1 MEDKKYSKKELKQF
15 TIYDIQDACV
25 VLGTLIS
32 GVMINLEKYK
42 EYAAEAKIL
51 LKNIEAE
58 YIPAKEYDDIN
69 DKLLY
74 RKKEILKLSADHQ
87 KSSFSYI
94 DFRKILEK
102 KGYLKSP
109 LLEDVKVILN
119 DMLDI
124 RNWTFHNPQSML
136 VAAKEAAEKNIPKE
150 FRGMVKIQPQLNPV
164 IITKVEK
171 YELIKL
177 ASLVMY
183 SEKSISDFEKVLESM
198 KNDYQEMYDYISGK
212 QLVMGPFGFTSN
224 VQYCERFITSS
235 ISDYQSDV
243 AQISMAIQKSKYD
256 GSEENYKKWVVRLED
271 IDENTSDKE

>member
-1 MEDKKYSKKELKQF
+1 
-15 TIYDIQDACV
+15 
-25 VLGTLIS
+25 
-32 GVMINLEKYK
+32 
-42 EYAAEAKIL
+42 
-51 LKNIEAE
+51 
-58 YIPAKEYDDIN
+58 
-69 DKLLY
+69 
-74 RKKEILKLSADHQ
+74 
-87 KSSFSYI
+87 
-94 DFRKILEK
+94 
-102 KGYLKSP
+102 
-109 LLEDVKVILN
+109 
-119 DMLDI
+119 MLDI

-198 KNDYQEMYDYISGK
+198 KNDYQEMYDSISGK

-256 GSEENYKKWVVRLED
+256 GSEENYKKFKLINEVQDATTEGLALLGKMMKD
-271 IDENTSDKE
+271 INFGSIYVKISEFGLYIKNGDNRKKQFLCI